1 MPWPLLENIFNTL
14 GQAKVF
20 SILDFRFG
28 YCQMPLGKV
37 DKINE
42 TF

>member
-14 GQAKVF
+14 GQAKDF
-20 SILDFRFG
+20 SILDLRFG
-28 YCQMPLGKV
+28 YCQMPLRKGGKV
-37 DKINE
+37 KA